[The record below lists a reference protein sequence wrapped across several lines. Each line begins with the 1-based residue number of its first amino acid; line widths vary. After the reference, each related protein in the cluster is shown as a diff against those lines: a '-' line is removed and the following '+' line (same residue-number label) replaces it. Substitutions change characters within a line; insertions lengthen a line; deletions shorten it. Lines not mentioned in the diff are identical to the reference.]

1 MRVFSLRSSILG
13 SVAALVCL
21 IFIHVP
27 TYAAWPVAPGIE
39 AAETCND
46 LMKHVVPVQTVRAT
60 VAERR
65 QLDRQPIATARAGLL
80 KPAYRESYETH
91 GLTFLK
97 HRLLC

>member
-1 MRVFSLRSSILG
+1 MRVFSLRSSIL
-13 SVAALVCL
+13 SSLAALVCL

-39 AAETCND
+39 AVETCNV
-46 LMKHVVPVQTVRAT
+46 LMKHIVPVQSVRT
-60 VAERR
+60 IVAERR
-65 QLDRQPIATARAGLL
+65 QLDRQPIASARAERL